1 MQMTVPAFEWEWFSR
16 LYFPSKSALLW
27 FFWAILGGC
36 STNTVNTSTVVCNPG
51 EQICDDAAT
60 RVLECHP
67 NGAAWVILDHCAE
80 TQVCLDATC
89 VGEVPTSAVSD
100 AIDESDS
107 DAGEDAEPTEE
118 DAQSEG
124 DSEQVSPEESESPE
138 DPEE

>member
-1 MQMTVPAFEWEWFSR
+1 MGVVFPPVFPLKIRSPLGFLGDFGR
-16 LYFPSKSALLW
+16 VLYQYGEYLD
-27 FFWAILGGC
+27 GGLQ
-36 STNTVNTSTVVCNPG
+36 SG

-60 RVLECHP
+60 RILECHP

-89 VGEVPTSAVSD
+89 VGEVPTSTASD
-100 AIDESDS
+100 ATGDRDS
-107 DAGEDAEPTEE
+107 DAGADAEPTEE